1 MSSIA
6 DQMPDMSLDTSALV
20 QEETFTD
27 GKVGAIR
34 RMTPVHT
41 DGSRDESRPVT
52 YNGQTQVMT
61 QAGALPLSFE
71 IEADSLEKAIELFQE
86 SANQALEDMVRRIE
100 EMQREQAT
108 SIVTPGQG
116 GGGFGGMGG
125 GGMGGGPAGGPGGG
139 IQLR

>member
-1 MSSIA
+1 MSEA

-27 GKVGAIR
+27 GRVGAIR
-34 RMTPVHT
+34 RMTPVNT

-52 YNGQTQVMT
+52 YNGQSQVMT
-61 QAGALPLSFE
+61 QGGALPLSFD
-71 IEADSLEKAIELFQE
+71 IEADSLEDAIAKFPDA
-86 SANQALEDMVRRIE
+86 ANQALEDMIRRIE

-116 GGGFGGMGG
+116 GGMGG
-125 GGMGGGPAGGPGGG
+125 GGQQGMPGGG
-139 IQLR
+139 IQFR

>member
-1 MSSIA
+1 MSSVA
-6 DQMPDMSLDTSALV
+6 DQMPDMSLDTTALV

-34 RMTPVHT
+34 RMTPVQT
-41 DGSRDESRPVT
+41 DGTRDDSRPVT
-52 YNGQTQVMT
+52 YSGQTQVMT
-61 QAGALPLSFE
+61 QGGALPLSFE
-71 IEADSLEKAIELFQE
+71 IEADSLEQAVELFAE

-116 GGGFGGMGG
+116 GGGGMGGMGGMGG
-125 GGMGGGPAGGPGGG
+125 GQGPGGG

>member
-6 DQMPDMSLDTSALV
+6 DQMPDMSLETDALV

-41 DGSRDESRPVT
+41 DGTRDESRPVT
-52 YNGQTQVMT
+52 YSGQTQVMT
-61 QAGALPLSFE
+61 QGGALPLSFE
-71 IEADSLEKAIELFQE
+71 IEADSLEQAVERFPE

-116 GGGFGGMGG
+116 GGGGGGLGGMGG
-125 GGMGGGPAGGPGGG
+125 GQGPGGG

>member
-1 MSSIA
+1 MSEA

-27 GKVGAIR
+27 GRVGAIR
-34 RMTPVHT
+34 RMTPVNT

-52 YNGQTQVMT
+52 YSGQSQVMT
-61 QAGALPLSFE
+61 QGGALPLSFD
-71 IEADSLEKAIELFQE
+71 IEADSLEDAIAKFPD

-116 GGGFGGMGG
+116 GGMGG
-125 GGMGGGPAGGPGGG
+125 GGQQGAPGGG
-139 IQLR
+139 IQFR

>member
-1 MSSIA
+1 MSEA

-27 GKVGAIR
+27 GRVGAIR
-34 RMTPVHT
+34 RMTPVNT

-52 YNGQTQVMT
+52 YSGQSQVMT
-61 QAGALPLSFE
+61 QGGALPLSFD
-71 IEADSLEKAIELFQE
+71 IEADSLEDAIAKFPDA
-86 SANQALEDMVRRIE
+86 ANQALEDMIRRIE

-116 GGGFGGMGG
+116 GGMGGGMGG
-125 GGMGGGPAGGPGGG
+125 GGSQGMPGGG
-139 IQLR
+139 IQFR

>member
-6 DQMPDMSLDTSALV
+6 DQMPDMSLETAALV

-41 DGSRDESRPVT
+41 DGTRDESRPVT

-61 QAGALPLSFE
+61 QGGALPLSFE
-71 IEADSLEKAIELFQE
+71 IEADSLEQAVERFAE
-86 SANQALEDMVRRIE
+86 TANQALEDMVRRIE

-116 GGGFGGMGG
+116 GGAGGGFGGMGG
-125 GGMGGGPAGGPGGG
+125 GQGPGGG